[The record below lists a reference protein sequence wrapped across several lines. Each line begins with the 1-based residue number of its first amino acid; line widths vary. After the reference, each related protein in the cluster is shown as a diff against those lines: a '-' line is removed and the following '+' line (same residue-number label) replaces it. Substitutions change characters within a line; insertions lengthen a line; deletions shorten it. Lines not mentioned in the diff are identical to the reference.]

1 MLFQNFMIQSI
12 NENYHNSF
20 TMCKNTYLQELEITI
35 QSKGFEYMMKWLQTM
50 FNSLSFI
57 E

>member
-20 TMCKNTYLQELEITI
+20 TMCKNTYLQQPEMTI
-35 QSKGFEYMMKWLQTM
+35 SKIFVDHTM
-50 FNSLSFI
+50 NK
-57 E
+57 